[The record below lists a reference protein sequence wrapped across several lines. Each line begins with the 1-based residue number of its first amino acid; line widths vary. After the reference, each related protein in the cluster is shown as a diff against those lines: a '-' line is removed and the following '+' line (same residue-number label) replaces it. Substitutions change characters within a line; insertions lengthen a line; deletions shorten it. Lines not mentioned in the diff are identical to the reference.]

1 MERPAGAEDRN
12 QMCEEQK
19 SAERQRDEQQ
29 LEKEKDRK
37 EHLNQELNV
46 LEEKAKRLRDG
57 RMTRKFTCRAR
68 IYCQTWNMTESTVIW
83 MKFCKKINK

>member
-1 MERPAGAEDRN
+1 MDRPAEVEDRN
-12 QMCEEQK
+12 QKCEEQK
-19 SAERQRDEQQ
+19 SVDRQRDEQR

-57 RMTRKFTCRAR
+57 RMTRKFTCRAL
-68 IYCQTWNMTESTVIW
+68 
-83 MKFCKKINK
+83 